1 VRLVAIVALVLL
13 FAAVPNALA
22 TTQPDLIVGVDV
34 ALKAHAVTLSA
45 KQVRRGYYVQFR
57 VRNTTPSARIFTLA
71 GRKISVPAKKL
82 RYLVI
87 SFDVRGTYRYS
98 SRLASGSAVIGTFR
112 VS

>member
-1 VRLVAIVALVLL
+1 VRLVALIALLLVFIV
-13 FAAVPNALA
+13 PSALA

-57 VRNTTPSARIFTLA
+57 VRNTTPSARVFTLA

-87 SFDVRGTYRYS
+87 SFDVRGKYRYS
-98 SRLASGSAVIGTFR
+98 SRPASGTAVVGTFS

>member
-1 VRLVAIVALVLL
+1 VRVFAIMALVLAL
-13 FAAVPNALA
+13 FVPSALA

-34 ALKAHAVTLSA
+34 ALKADAVTLSS

-57 VRNTTPSARIFTLA
+57 VRNMTPSPGVFTLA
-71 GRKISVPAKKL
+71 GRKITVPANKL

-87 SFDVRGTYRYS
+87 NFDVRGKYHYS
-98 SRLASGSAVIGTFR
+98 SRLASGAPVGGTFS

>member
-1 VRLVAIVALVLL
+1 VRVVAILALSLVFLVPG
-13 FAAVPNALA
+13 AVA

-57 VRNTTPSARIFTLA
+57 VRNTTPSARTFSLA
-71 GRKISVPAKKL
+71 GRKISIPAKKL

-87 SFDVRGTYRYS
+87 SFDVRGKYHYV
-98 SRLASGSAVIGTFR
+98 SRPASGAAVGGTFS